1 MATLVSEEST
11 EVAEERGG
19 TRALVLAR
27 EMREANLRTRGRRRL
42 ISAGI
47 VAASLAVALG
57 YGLFVVEPRYAAETR
72 FSVRGSTTQ
81 QVAATQATSA
91 LSPGAGIGFVDGFAV
106 NDFLQS
112 RDGMQQ
118 LARRVDLPR
127 LLHVDGAPSSTSNG
141 KAAGSEALYRAY
153 IRTVS
158 AKFNMVEQ
166 ENVVEVSAFSP
177 QASQQIA
184 EALIVIAQDFVERMD
199 EQGVRNTLDV
209 DAEQLRKAEEQSV
222 AAANAVAAWRAS
234 NRDIDPD
241 AESKMVMVMIGQI
254 EQELTTAKI
263 NYEKV
268 AAFGNPD
275 HPMLQP
281 ARQQVVALQRQL
293 DAARARLT
301 GGGNSQAARL
311 NAYERLKNAQT
322 FADNNLAA
330 SRDAFQQASR
340 ETTRLRRYLS
350 VIARPIGQDV
360 PSSPN
365 LSLLAI
371 EGGLAGLVLAFV
383 ASLVFRTERRRKY

>member
-1 MATLVSEEST
+1 M
-11 EVAEERGG
+11 RRK
-19 TRALVLAR
+19 RAFRSAAAR
-27 EMREANLRTRGRRRL
+27 PSR
-42 ISAGI
+42 
-47 VAASLAVALG
+47 
-57 YGLFVVEPRYAAETR
+57 
-72 FSVRGSTTQ
+72 
-81 QVAATQATSA
+81 
-91 LSPGAGIGFVDGFAV
+91 FAV